1 MHHAFLHISLPSL
14 HYYDVKVPDFTFS
27 GGREYDTTT
36 FFFFSWTSVQSFR
49 IQLKK
54 KLPAFDELNEMEQAR

>member
-27 GGREYDTTT
+27 GGREYNTTT
-36 FFFFSWTSVQSFR
+36 FFFFS
-49 IQLKK
+49 
-54 KLPAFDELNEMEQAR
+54 